1 MHLCPKLG
9 RAIVIDT
16 EQTPVCL
23 SCKFQVYKLA
33 IKSHKYFKLSIILH
47 FVPLSILMVSLWV
60 FQTEPINTLFLVLP
74 WNVVTCLFASLL
86 IHLKSE
92 EFYKTMVEE
101 SHNWARRTR

>member
-1 MHLCPKLG
+1 M
-9 RAIVIDT
+9 IDT
-16 EQTPVCL
+16 EQTPICL

-33 IKSHKYFKLSIILH
+33 IKSHKYFKFAMMLH
-47 FVPLSILMVSLWV
+47 FVPLIALVVSIWG

-74 WNVVTCLFASLL
+74 WNVVTFLIASLL

-101 SHNWARRTR
+101 SYNWARRTR